1 MGQKTM
7 AIVTRYR
14 IERLICG
21 QTEYYDGCETTRYD
35 GWQGDACGAEG
46 FRTYAKAQRR
56 ADRIGGEVTR
66 FQTIANLPDAFVAP
80 TLTLIAAE

>member
-1 MGQKTM
+1 M

-14 IERLICG
+14 IERLTGCS
-21 QTEYYDGCETTRYD
+21 TEYYDGCETARYD
-35 GWQGDACGAEG
+35 GWQDNATDAEG

-80 TLTLIAAE
+80 VITLIAAE